1 MAIEN
6 GDVWDAFAI
15 FEGDWQRLTI
25 GHRRSGPKRHSK
37 TRVIAAANTGKVLAL
52 KGASAFARRET
63 RKKGEQPVTELKRA
77 IVMSDLSEP
86 EASILRSAAY
96 RSGFRVHEA
105 NSEISEAADSNC
117 FALNVVG
124 RRSCDADLLARV
136 SMLRKALPQVA
147 TVVVT
152 PELIGTTAFRL
163 AQLGASELVTT
174 PVTDPQAV
182 LRHAKRAAPEQI
194 EGPEISE
201 LAGHSQK
208 MGAVRKRIAQA
219 GPTDSTVLLTGETGT
234 GKGVAAR
241 ALHRLSQR
249 REHPFV
255 HVDCAALSP
264 TMIESE
270 LFGHE
275 RGAFTGAVARR
286 SGRFELARTGTV
298 FLDEIGELDASL
310 QAKFLRVLEDREF
323 ERIGDVRT
331 QRMTAR
337 VIAATN
343 RDLRD
348 DVRTGRLRSDL
359 YFRLNVVQIRMPSLR
374 ERIVDVPVVAREL
387 ARRKAQELRLPC
399 PGISESFC
407 DRAMQQKW
415 PGNVRELANVIERL
429 LVSGTSPGFEAQELD
444 EVLLEPSDC
453 DLAPTA
459 SDAFP
464 NDPNDTEPPQGDE
477 RSHIATELLATGG
490 NVARVA
496 RRLNIPRSTLRYKI
510 RRYEL
515 RSLVP
520 RD

>member
-1 MAIEN
+1 MTN
-6 GDVWDAFAI
+6 
-15 FEGDWQRLTI
+15 
-25 GHRRSGPKRHSK
+25 
-37 TRVIAAANTGKVLAL
+37 
-52 KGASAFARRET
+52 
-63 RKKGEQPVTELKRA
+63 LKRA
-77 IVMSDLSEP
+77 IVMSDVSEP
-86 EASILRSAAY
+86 EAGILRSAAT

-105 NSEISEAADSNC
+105 NGEISDVAEPQC

-124 RRSCDADLLARV
+124 RRSCDEDLIARV
-136 SMLRKALPQVA
+136 SMLRKALPRVA

-152 PELIGTTAFRL
+152 PELMGTTAFRL
-163 AQLGASELVTT
+163 AKLGASELVTT
-174 PVTDPQAV
+174 PVTDPQTV
-182 LRHAKRAAPEQI
+182 LRHAKRAAPDRI
-194 EGPEISE
+194 EGAEISE
-201 LAGHSQK
+201 LAGLSQK
-208 MGAVRKRIAQA
+208 MDAVRQRIAQA

-298 FLDEIGELDASL
+298 FLDEIGELDATL

-343 RDLRD
+343 RNLRD

-359 YFRLNVVQIRMPSLR
+359 YFRLNVVHIRMPSLR
-374 ERIVDVPVVAREL
+374 ERVADVPVVVREI
-387 ARRKAQELRLPC
+387 ARRKARELGLPC
-399 PGISESFC
+399 PEISESFC
-407 DRAMQQKW
+407 DRAMQQSW

-429 LVSGTSPGFEAQELD
+429 LVSGTSPCLEAQALE
-444 EVLLEPSDC
+444 EAVLEPSAC
-453 DLAPTA
+453 DLTPADGDVWA
-459 SDAFP
+459 
-464 NDPNDTEPPQGDE
+464 NDQNATEPPQGDE

-496 RRLNIPRSTLRYKI
+496 RRLHMPRSTLRYKI
-510 RRYEL
+510 RRYDL